1 MIKNI
6 EENIMGGQ
14 EDEILTNEQ
23 LVLGDDNQP
32 SQGRQNTLSSQ
43 YTDGF
48 DPSVHRTTGH
58 DGSSAPIADDYSNEQ
73 SSSHQKSLLA
83 DVNSLDKQAAER
95 IKLFQEH
102 QNK

>member
-32 SQGRQNTLSSQ
+32 S
-43 YTDGF
+43 
-48 DPSVHRTTGH
+48 
-58 DGSSAPIADDYSNEQ
+58 
-73 SSSHQKSLLA
+73 
-83 DVNSLDKQAAER
+83 
-95 IKLFQEH
+95 
-102 QNK
+102 

>member
-6 EENIMGGQ
+6 EEHIVGAQ
-14 EDEILTNEQ
+14 EDEILINEQ
-23 LVLGDDNQP
+23 LVLEDDNQQ
-32 SQGRQNTLSSQ
+32 SQGRQNTITSQ

-58 DGSSAPIADDYSNEQ
+58 DGSSAPIADAYSNEQ
-73 SSSHQKSLLA
+73 SSSHQKSLLD